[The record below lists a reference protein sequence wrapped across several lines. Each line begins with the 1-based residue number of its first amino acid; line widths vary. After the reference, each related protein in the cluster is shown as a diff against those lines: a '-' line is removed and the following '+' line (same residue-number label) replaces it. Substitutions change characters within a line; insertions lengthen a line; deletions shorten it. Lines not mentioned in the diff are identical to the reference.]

1 MVVVSSRFDLLRRAQ
16 DAESRAA
23 QAEDELLRTRAD
35 LRLAE
40 RRAQQ
45 ASLRLKEREALLE
58 ATYRSRS
65 WRITAA
71 WRAFGNALRR
81 RAGRGHPRP
90 RLLAR
95 PDTPTL
101 FIECMHTHQSDLNT
115 GIQRVVRNV
124 LRNAPASAARYGYAV
139 VPVVLESNQFVVV
152 DPCQVLTDKSRVV
165 SPGPSV
171 PANASGGPRAFARGL
186 WRLLLRA
193 LTVMLPFAAAHRFL
207 FASPDRFGLAWC
219 VLLPLRALR
228 LRPWPEPRSEPI
240 SLDQYASC
248 DGSILVLLD
257 SSWTFPIWPAVQRFR
272 RRGGNV
278 VGVVYDLIPI
288 THPHTSV
295 PHLTIAFKAW
305 LQEHVRHTDAFIGI
319 SRSTADQLTQFIATS
334 SDKRNAPRRLAAI
347 DHFHLGAEL
356 DLVELTDEPRPG
368 IKRIFDVERHV
379 FLMVGS
385 FEPRKNH
392 SYVLDAFD
400 AYWAQGG
407 DAALVMIGRQAWKT
421 EAFLERVADHLQ
433 LDRRLFLVRDATDSE
448 LDYAYRS
455 ASALIIASEIEG
467 FGLPVAEA
475 FQRGLPVLCSDIPVF
490 REIAEGKAT
499 FFDLSHSE
507 RLADALLEFCRMH
520 DVAQRGVRTPQR
532 WISWRESTDQ
542 LFAAIMRA
550 LDRETAAA
558 ALPAG
563 T

>member
-1 MVVVSSRFDLLRRAQ
+1 MAVVSSQFDLLRRAQ

-23 QAEDELLRTRAD
+23 RAEDELLRTRAN

-45 ASLRLKEREALLE
+45 ASLRLKERETLLE

-65 WRITAA
+65 WRITAPI
-71 WRAFGNALRR
+71 RAAGNALHRR
-81 RAGRGHPRP
+81 RARHKRLRRP
-90 RLLAR
+90 MLAG

-101 FIECMHTHQSDLNT
+101 FIECTHTSYSDLNT

-124 LRNAPASAARYGYAV
+124 LRNAAASAARYGYAV
-139 VPVVLESNQFVVV
+139 VPVVLESNQFVAA
-152 DPCQVLTDKSRVV
+152 DLGQVLADKSRVA
-165 SPGPSV
+165 SLE
-171 PANASGGPRAFARGL
+171 PANASSGLRGL
-186 WRLLLRA
+186 AQSVWRLLLRA
-193 LTVMLPFAAAHRFL
+193 LTFMLPFAPAHRFL
-207 FASPDRFGLAWC
+207 FAPPDRYGLAWC
-219 VLLPLRALR
+219 VLLPLRVLR
-228 LRPWPEPRSEPI
+228 LRPWPQRTGVHGDSI
-240 SLDQYASC
+240 SLDEYSSC

-257 SSWTFPIWPAVQRFR
+257 SSWTFPIWPAVKRFR
-272 RRGGNV
+272 QRGGKV
-278 VGVVYDLIPI
+278 AGVIYDLIPI
-288 THPHTSV
+288 THPHTAV
-295 PHLTIAFKAW
+295 PHLTIAFTAW
-305 LQEHVRHTDAFIGI
+305 LQEHARHTDAFIGI
-319 SRSTADQLTQFIATS
+319 SRSTADQLAQFIATL
-334 SDKRNAPRRLAAI
+334 SDKRDARRHPAAI

-356 DLVELTDEPRPG
+356 DLVALEDEPRPD
-368 IKRIFDVERHV
+368 IKRIFDVERHM

-421 EAFLERVADHLQ
+421 EAFLDRVANHEQ

-499 FFDLSHSE
+499 FFDLSHSD
-507 RLADALLEFCRMH
+507 RLADVLMEFCHSH
-520 DVAQRGVRTPQR
+520 DVEQRAARTPQS
-532 WISWRESTDQ
+532 WITWQQSTDQ
-542 LFAAIMRA
+542 LCAAIMRA
-550 LDRETAAA
+550 LAPAAS
-558 ALPAG
+558 PSG

>member
-1 MVVVSSRFDLLRRAQ
+1 MAVVSSQFDLLRRAQ

-23 QAEDELLRTRAD
+23 RAEDELLRTRAD

-45 ASLRLKEREALLE
+45 ASLRLKERETLLE

-65 WRITAA
+65 WRITAPI
-71 WRAFGNALRR
+71 RAAGNTLHRR
-81 RAGRGHPRP
+81 RARHKRLRRP
-90 RLLAR
+90 MLAG

-101 FIECMHTHQSDLNT
+101 FIECTHTSYSDLNT

-124 LRNAPASAARYGYAV
+124 LRNAAASAARYGYAV
-139 VPVVLESNQFVVV
+139 VPVVLESNQFVAA
-152 DPCQVLTDKSRVV
+152 DLGQVLADKSRVA
-165 SPGPSV
+165 SLDAAV
-171 PANASGGPRAFARGL
+171 PANASSGLRGFAQSV

-193 LTVMLPFAAAHRFL
+193 LTFMLPFAPVQRFL
-207 FASPDRFGLAWC
+207 FASPDRFGLAWY

-228 LRPWPEPRSEPI
+228 LRPWPERRPTPI

-248 DGSILVLLD
+248 DSSILVLLD
-257 SSWTFPIWPAVQRFR
+257 SSWTFPIWPAVKRFR
-272 RRGGNV
+272 QRGGKV
-278 VGVVYDLIPI
+278 AGVIYDLIPI
-288 THPHTSV
+288 THPHTAV
-295 PHLTIAFKAW
+295 PHLTIAFRAW

-319 SRSTADQLTQFIATS
+319 SRSTADQLAQFIATL
-334 SDKRNAPRRLAAI
+334 SDKRDARRHPAAI

-356 DLVELTDEPRPG
+356 DLVAVEDEPRPD
-368 IKRIFDVERHV
+368 IKRIFDVERHL

-392 SYVLDAFD
+392 CYVLDAFD

-421 EAFLERVADHLQ
+421 EAFLDRVANHEQ

-490 REIAEGKAT
+490 REIAEDKAT
-499 FFDLSHSE
+499 FFDLSHSD
-507 RLADALLEFCRMH
+507 RLADALMEFCHSH
-520 DVAQRGVRTPQR
+520 DVEQRAARSPQS
-532 WISWRESTDQ
+532 WITWQQSTDQ
-542 LFAAIMRA
+542 LCAAIMRA
-550 LDRETAAA
+550 LAPVAS
-558 ALPAG
+558 PSG